1 MDVAGVELEGREP
14 VLKHHHPK
22 QIIIKSIHTINGVK
36 NFPII
41 LSILLRFKTKTNTR
55 AKYILLN
62 SKDEI

>member
-1 MDVAGVELEGREP
+1 MESRTDATSVN
-14 VLKHHHPK
+14 KPK
-22 QIIIKSIHTINGVK
+22 QIIIKSIHIINGVK

-41 LSILLRFKTKTNTR
+41 LNILLRFKTKTNTR

>member
-1 MDVAGVELEGREP
+1 MESRTDATSVN
-14 VLKHHHPK
+14 KPK